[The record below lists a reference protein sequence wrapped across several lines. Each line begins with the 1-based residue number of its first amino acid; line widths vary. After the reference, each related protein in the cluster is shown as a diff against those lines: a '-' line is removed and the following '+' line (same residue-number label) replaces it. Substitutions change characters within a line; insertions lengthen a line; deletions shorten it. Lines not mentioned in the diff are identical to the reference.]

1 MNTVWTQAR
10 QAAASAWQQRA
21 PRERRLL
28 TLGAAVLLVAVV
40 WSLLLAPA
48 WRVWREAPARQASL
62 QAQTRQMLQLQAE
75 ARQLQAPNRIER
87 SQALKLLSD
96 SATLLGPKAQ
106 LSPQGD
112 ELRVTLQATP
122 ARGLA
127 EWLAQAREKA
137 QARPRLAQLQ
147 KQDAT
152 DTPSST
158 GATPGDKSPDMA
170 NGPIWRGTLV
180 LQLP

>member
-1 MNTVWTQAR
+1 MNAVWNQTR
-10 QAAASAWQQRA
+10 QAAAAAWQQRA

-28 TLGAAVLLVAVV
+28 TLGAAVLLVAAV

-62 QAQTRQMLQLQAE
+62 QAQTRQILQLQAE
-75 ARQLQAPNRIER
+75 ARQLQAPSRIER
-87 SQALKLLSD
+87 SQALKLLND
-96 SATLLGPKAQ
+96 SASLLGPKAQ

-147 KQDAT
+147 KQETDPAT
-152 DTPSST
+152 SQDPKT
-158 GATPGDKSPDMA
+158 GAASSMA
-170 NGPIWRGTLV
+170 EGPTWSGTLV